1 MALAEEKPIKTFQQ
15 EAAVFNKDLQV
26 GWNLISI
33 PVDTADDSII
43 SVLSSIAGIYKTVM
57 IYDGEWKTYSP
68 DRTLNSLQK
77 INETIGVWIEMNQS
91 DTLTISGNVV
101 TSKIFNLKQGWNLIG
116 YPSLNN
122 NSLDYIFGLVNDS
135 IIDIFTFED
144 GVWKNVSTVKSGN
157 GYWINFK
164 EDVQW
169 LFDGRFREYVVYPDK
184 IAALGDSI
192 TQAANANGVAET
204 MPQHSWTTGYDSG
217 DIVNSHYERI
227 LAINSNM
234 LNNNFNDA
242 VNGARMDDIFGQA
255 QIAISQSPEYIT
267 ILMGGND
274 ACRPS
279 LAEMT
284 DPAVYENY
292 FRQAM
297 ENLTAELP
305 DTKIIVV
312 ALPDIY
318 QLYDVGI
325 AKGCS
330 WLWPIAGICRALTGS
345 NAADRLIFRQR
356 VIEYNQILQNVTL
369 EYGQLYA
376 PSIFDLQFTTSDIA
390 WDCFHPS
397 IDGQMK
403 IAEVSWNDGYYSE

>member
-1 MALAEEKPIKTFQQ
+1 
-15 EAAVFNKDLQV
+15 
-26 GWNLISI
+26 
-33 PVDTADDSII
+33 
-43 SVLSSIAGIYKTVM
+43 
-57 IYDGEWKTYSP
+57 
-68 DRTLNSLQK
+68 
-77 INETIGVWIEMNQS
+77 
-91 DTLTISGNVV
+91 
-101 TSKIFNLKQGWNLIG
+101 
-116 YPSLNN
+116 
-122 NSLDYIFGLVNDS
+122 
-135 IIDIFTFED
+135 
-144 GVWKNVSTVKSGN
+144 
-157 GYWINFK
+157 
-164 EDVQW
+164 
-169 LFDGRFREYVVYPDK
+169 
-184 IAALGDSI
+184 
-192 TQAANANGVAET
+192 
-204 MPQHSWTTGYDSG
+204 
-217 DIVNSHYERI
+217 
-227 LAINSNM
+227 M